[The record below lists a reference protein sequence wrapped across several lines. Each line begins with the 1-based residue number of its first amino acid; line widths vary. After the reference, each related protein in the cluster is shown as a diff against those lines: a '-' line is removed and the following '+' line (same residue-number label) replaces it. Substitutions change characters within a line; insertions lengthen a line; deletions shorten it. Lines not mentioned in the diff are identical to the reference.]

1 MGTTQQPHSTHN
13 MTESEDPSRDRLK
26 HHFAQRVTHQ
36 ARQILETWQRL
47 QKSEWSIAD
56 MAELKDSTLRLQRF
70 AERFEQDE
78 HLELARDIGQALET
92 VEANRGRLNSTLI
105 TELNRLMQ
113 RLSRTGLRHGD
124 KLEQTALPP
133 LRKPV
138 YVVLQDR
145 ERAERLA
152 KQLEFFGLSALSL
165 DNVAQFQSAMLERH
179 PSVIIMD
186 VDFSGPGEG
195 LKLASQVQEGL
206 EQKLPL
212 LFFSHHETD
221 TPTRL
226 AAVRAGGEEFLTG
239 TLEASSLLEKI
250 EVLTCVAQY
259 EPYKVLVIDDSRA
272 QATHTER
279 VLNAAGI
286 VTRTLLDPIQA
297 MSELAEF
304 QPDLIILDMYMP
316 GCTGTELAK
325 VIRHN
330 DRYVSVPIIYLSAED
345 DQDKQLDAMS
355 EGGDDFL
362 TKPIKA
368 RHLITTVRNRAARA
382 RSLKARMV
390 RDSLTG
396 LYNHTHILQLLED
409 CSFRARRENKPL
421 CFAMLDIDHF
431 KKVNDSH
438 GHPMGDRVIKSLA
451 LFLKQRLRKTDF
463 IGRYGGEEFAI
474 VMPDTDIQSAHQVL
488 EEIRYRFAEIHYPAQ
503 PTDLFCTFSAGVV
516 ALGVYDDSLTLA
528 SQADNA
534 LYRAKHAGRN
544 QIHSAVVEEPYH
556 VVLPEPQIQE
566 Q

>member
-1 MGTTQQPHSTHN
+1 
-13 MTESEDPSRDRLK
+13 MTEPEDPSRDRLK

-36 ARQILETWQRL
+36 ARQILEVWQRL
-47 QKSEWSIAD
+47 QQSEWSTAD
-56 MAELKDSTLRLQRF
+56 MAELTDSNLRLLRF
-70 AERFEQDE
+70 AERFEQAE
-78 HLELARDIGQALET
+78 HAQLARSISVALDA
-92 VEANRGRLNSTLI
+92 VEANRGRLSSSLI

-124 KLEQTALPP
+124 RLDQTSLPP
-133 LRKPV
+133 LRKPI
-138 YVVLQDR
+138 YVMLQDR

-165 DNVAQFQSAMLERH
+165 GSIAAFHATMAERY
-179 PSVIIMD
+179 PAAIVMD
-186 VDFSGPGEG
+186 VDFCGPGEG
-195 LKLASQVQEGL
+195 LILAAKVQDGL

-212 LFFSHHETD
+212 LFFSQNETD

-226 AAVRAGGEEFLTG
+226 AAVRAGGQEFLTG
-239 TLEASSLLEKI
+239 TLDASSLLEKI

-259 EPYKVLVIDDSRA
+259 EPYKVLIIDDSRA

-279 VLNAAGI
+279 LLNSAGI
-286 VTRTLLDPIQA
+286 VTRTLIDPIQA
-297 MSELAEF
+297 MAELAEF

-345 DQDKQLDAMS
+345 DLDKQLDAMS

-362 TKPIKA
+362 TKPIKP

-382 RSLKARMV
+382 RNLKARMV

-409 CSFRARRENKPL
+409 CSFRARREGKPL
-421 CFAMLDIDHF
+421 SFAMLDIDHF
-431 KKVNDSH
+431 KRVNDSH

-451 LFLKQRLRKTDF
+451 LFLKQRLRKTDY

-474 VMPDTDIQSAHQVL
+474 VMPDTDLHNAHRVL
-488 EEIRYRFAEIHYPAQ
+488 DEIRQRFAEIHYPAQ
-503 PTDLFCTFSAGVV
+503 PVDLSCTFSAGVV
-516 ALGVYDDSLTLA
+516 ELYEGADSLMLA
-528 SQADNA
+528 SLADDA
-534 LYRAKHAGRN
+534 LYHAKDAGRN
-544 QIHSAVVEEPYH
+544 QVHAGHRRQNATFIHESTDSVIT
-556 VVLPEPQIQE
+556 L
-566 Q
+566 

>member
-1 MGTTQQPHSTHN
+1 
-13 MTESEDPSRDRLK
+13 MTEPADPNRDRLK
-26 HHFAQRVTHQ
+26 HHFAQRVIHQ
-36 ARQILETWQRL
+36 ARQILEAWQRL
-47 QKSEWSIAD
+47 QQGEWTATD
-56 MAELKDSTLRLQRF
+56 MAEFQDANQRLLRF
-70 AERFEQDE
+70 AERFEQIE
-78 HLELARDIGQALET
+78 HIELAQAINASLEA
-92 VEANRGRLNSTLI
+92 VEANRGRLTSNLI
-105 TELNRLMQ
+105 TELNSLMQ

-124 KLEQTALPP
+124 RFEQTSLPP
-133 LRKPV
+133 LRKPI
-138 YVVLQDR
+138 YIALQDF
-145 ERAERLA
+145 ERAERLS
-152 KQLEFFGLSALSL
+152 KQLDFFGLYAQALDGLS
-165 DNVAQFQSAMLERH
+165 DFQTAMAHRH
-179 PSVIIMD
+179 PSAIVID
-186 VDFSGPGEG
+186 VDFCGPGEG
-195 LKLASQVQEGL
+195 LKLAAGVQQGL

-212 LFFSHHETD
+212 IFFSHHETD

-250 EVLTCVAQY
+250 EILTCVAQY
-259 EPYKVLVIDDSRA
+259 EPYKVLIIDDSRA
-272 QATHTER
+272 QALHTER
-279 VLNAAGI
+279 LLNSAGI

-297 MSELAEF
+297 MAELADF

-345 DQDKQLDAMS
+345 DLDKQLDAMS

-362 TKPIKA
+362 TKPIKP

-382 RSLKARMV
+382 RNLKARMV

-409 CSFRARRENKPL
+409 CCFRARRENQRL

-451 LFLKQRLRKTDF
+451 LFLKQRLRKTDY

-474 VMPDTDIQSAHQVL
+474 VMPDTDIQSAHFTL
-488 EEIRYRFAEIHYPAQ
+488 DEIRRRFAEIHYPAQ
-503 PTDLFCTFSAGVV
+503 PADLFCTFSAGVV
-516 ALGVYDDSLTLA
+516 EMGDKDDSLLLA
-528 SQADNA
+528 SRADEA

-544 QIHSAVVEEPYH
+544 H
-556 VVLPEPQIQE
+556 VFLEYDAKQSSMLLSVADKA
-566 Q
+566 

>member
-1 MGTTQQPHSTHN
+1 
-13 MTESEDPSRDRLK
+13 MTDHEDPSRDRLK
-26 HHFAQRVTHQ
+26 HHFAQRVIHQ
-36 ARQILETWQRL
+36 SRQILETWQRL
-47 QKSEWSIAD
+47 QKAEWSVGD
-56 MAELKDSTLRLQRF
+56 MAELKESTQRLSRF
-70 AERFEQDE
+70 AERFEQAE
-78 HLELARDIGQALET
+78 HSALAHEISQALDA
-92 VEANRGRLNSTLI
+92 VKANRGRLNSRVI
-105 TELNRLMQ
+105 TDLNRLMQ

-124 KLEQTALPP
+124 RFEQTALPP

-138 YVVLQDR
+138 YIVLQDH

-152 KQLEFFGLSALSL
+152 KQLEFFGLAALSL
-165 DNVAQFQSAMLERH
+165 HNVAEFQRAMAQRH
-179 PSVIIMD
+179 PAAIVMD
-186 VDFSGPGEG
+186 VDFSGPGKG
-195 LKLASQVQEGL
+195 LELASQAQEGL

-212 LFFSHHETD
+212 LFFSLNETD

-239 TLEASSLLEKI
+239 ALEASSLLEKI

-259 EPYKVLVIDDSRA
+259 EPYKVLIIDDSRA
-272 QATHTER
+272 QALHTER

-286 VTRTLLDPIQA
+286 VTRVLLDPIQA

-362 TKPIKA
+362 TKPIKP

-409 CSFRARRENKPL
+409 CSFRSRREDKPL

-474 VMPDTDIQSAHQVL
+474 VMPDTDIQSAHRVL
-488 EEIRYRFAEIHYPAQ
+488 DDIRHRFAEIHYPAQ
-503 PTDLFCTFSAGVV
+503 PADLFCTFSAGVV
-516 ALGVYDDSLTLA
+516 SLGAHDDSLSLA
-528 SQADNA
+528 SQADTA
-534 LYRAKHAGRN
+534 LYCAKHAGRN
-544 QIHSAVVEEPYH
+544 RVHSVLVDVPYH
-556 VVLPEPQIQE
+556 VVLNGIEA
-566 Q
+566 

>member
-1 MGTTQQPHSTHN
+1 
-13 MTESEDPSRDRLK
+13 MTDHEDPSRDRLK
-26 HHFAQRVTHQ
+26 HHFAQRVIHQ

-47 QKSEWSIAD
+47 QKAEWSVGD
-56 MAELKDSTLRLQRF
+56 MAELKESTQRLSRF
-70 AERFEQDE
+70 AERFEQAE
-78 HLELARDIGQALET
+78 HSALAQEISQALDA
-92 VEANRGRLNSTLI
+92 VEANRGRLNSRVI
-105 TELNRLMQ
+105 TDLNRLMQ

-124 KLEQTALPP
+124 RFEQTALPP

-138 YVVLQDR
+138 YIVLQDH

-152 KQLEFFGLSALSL
+152 KQLEFFGLAALSL
-165 DNVAQFQSAMLERH
+165 HNVAEFQRAMAQRH
-179 PSVIIMD
+179 PAAIVMD
-186 VDFSGPGEG
+186 VDFSGPGKG
-195 LKLASQVQEGL
+195 LELASQAQEGL

-212 LFFSHHETD
+212 LFFSLNETD

-226 AAVRAGGEEFLTG
+226 AAVSAGGEEFLTG
-239 TLEASSLLEKI
+239 ALEASSLLEKI

-259 EPYKVLVIDDSRA
+259 EPYKVLIIDDSRA
-272 QATHTER
+272 QALHTER

-286 VTRTLLDPIQA
+286 VTRVLLDPIQA

-362 TKPIKA
+362 TKPIKP

-409 CSFRARRENKPL
+409 CSFRSRREDKPL

-474 VMPDTDIQSAHQVL
+474 VMPDTDIQSAHRVL
-488 EEIRYRFAEIHYPAQ
+488 DDIRHRFAEIHYPAQ
-503 PTDLFCTFSAGVV
+503 PADLFCTFSAGVV
-516 ALGVYDDSLTLA
+516 SLGAHDDSLSLA
-528 SQADNA
+528 SQADTA
-534 LYRAKHAGRN
+534 LYCAKHAGRN
-544 QIHSAVVEEPYH
+544 RVHSVLVDVPYH
-556 VVLPEPQIQE
+556 VVLNGIEA
-566 Q
+566 

>member
-1 MGTTQQPHSTHN
+1 MTQP
-13 MTESEDPSRDRLK
+13 EDPSRDRLK
-26 HHFAQRVTHQ
+26 HHFAQRVIHQ

-47 QKSEWSIAD
+47 QKTEWSLGD
-56 MAELKDSTLRLQRF
+56 MAELKDSTQKLMRF
-70 AERFEQDE
+70 AERFEQAE
-78 HLELARDIGQALET
+78 HLALAQELERTLDSLQASH
-92 VEANRGRLNSTLI
+92 GRLTSEAI
-105 TELNRLMQ
+105 SELSRVMQ
-113 RLSRTGLRHGD
+113 RLSRTGLRQGD
-124 KLEQTALPP
+124 TLEQTSLPP

-138 YVVLQDR
+138 YVVLQDH

-152 KQLEFFGLSALSL
+152 KQLEFFGLAAISL
-165 DNVAQFQSAMLERH
+165 TSVAEFQAAMLQRL
-179 PSVIIMD
+179 PAVIIMD
-186 VDFSGPGEG
+186 VDFSGVGRG
-195 LKLASQVQEGL
+195 LQLATQVQEGL

-212 LFFSHHETD
+212 LFFSLNETD
-221 TPTRL
+221 TPMRL

-259 EPYKVLVIDDSRA
+259 EPYKVLIIDDSRS
-272 QATHTER
+272 QAAHTER
-279 VLNAAGI
+279 ALNAAGI
-286 VTRTLLDPIQA
+286 ITRTLLDPIRA

-368 RHLITTVRNRAARA
+368 RHLVTTVRNRAARA
-382 RSLKARMV
+382 RSLKSRMV

-409 CSFRARRENKPL
+409 CSFRARREGKAL

-431 KKVNDSH
+431 KRVNDSH

-474 VMPDTDIQSAHQVL
+474 VMPDTDLERAHSVL
-488 EEIRYRFAEIHYPAQ
+488 EEIRHRFAEIQYPAQ
-503 PTDLFCTFSAGVV
+503 PADLFCTFSAGVV
-516 ALGVYDDSLTLA
+516 ALGPDDDSLSLA
-528 SQADNA
+528 SRADSI
-534 LYRAKHAGRN
+534 LYRAKRAGRN
-544 QIHSAVVEEPYH
+544 QVHSAV
-556 VVLPEPQIQE
+556 PE
-566 Q
+566 

>member
-1 MGTTQQPHSTHN
+1 MNEP
-13 MTESEDPSRDRLK
+13 EDPSRDRLK
-26 HHFAQRVTHQ
+26 HHFAQRVIHQ

-47 QKSEWSIAD
+47 QKSEWSAGD
-56 MAELKDSTLRLQRF
+56 MAELKDSTLRLLRF
-70 AERFEQDE
+70 AERFEQTEHIALAQDIDE
-78 HLELARDIGQALET
+78 ALSA
-92 VEANRGRLNSTLI
+92 VEANRGRLNSSAI

-124 KLEQTALPP
+124 RLEQTSLPP

-138 YVVLQDR
+138 YVVLQDH

-165 DNVAQFQSAMLERH
+165 YSVSEFQTAMTQRH
-179 PSVIIMD
+179 PAAIVMD
-186 VDFSGPGEG
+186 VDFSGPGQG
-195 LKLASQVQEGL
+195 LRLASQVQEGL

-212 LFFSHHETD
+212 LFFSINETD

-226 AAVRAGGEEFLTG
+226 AAVRAGGQEFLTG
-239 TLEASSLLEKI
+239 ALEASSLLEKI
-250 EVLTCVAQY
+250 EILTCVAQY
-259 EPYKVLVIDDSRA
+259 EPYKVLIIDDSRA

-297 MSELAEF
+297 MGELAEF

-362 TKPIKA
+362 TKPIKP

-382 RSLKARMV
+382 RNLKARMV

-409 CSFRARRENKPL
+409 CSFRSRREGKPL

-488 EEIRYRFAEIHYPAQ
+488 EEIRHRFAEIHYPAQ
-503 PTDLFCTFSAGVV
+503 PADLFCTFSAGVV
-516 ALGVYDDSLTLA
+516 SLGLHDDSLSLA
-528 SQADNA
+528 AQADSA

-544 QIHSAVVEEPYH
+544 QVHSALVDAPYH
-556 VVLPEPQIQE
+556 VMLPETE
-566 Q
+566 T

>member
-1 MGTTQQPHSTHN
+1 
-13 MTESEDPSRDRLK
+13 MTELEDPSRDRLK
-26 HHFAQRVTHQ
+26 HHFAQRVIHQ
-36 ARQILETWQRL
+36 ARQILEAWQRL
-47 QKSEWSIAD
+47 QQSEWSTD
-56 MAELKDSTLRLQRF
+56 DLAELKVANERLMRF
-70 AERFEQDE
+70 AERFEQVE
-78 HLELARDIGQALET
+78 HVELARAISLTLDA
-92 VEANRGRLNSTLI
+92 VEANRGRLSSDLI
-105 TELNRLMQ
+105 TELNRVMQ

-124 KLEQTALPP
+124 RFEQTSLPP
-133 LRKPV
+133 LRKPI
-138 YVVLQDR
+138 YIALQDS

-152 KQLEFFGLSALSL
+152 RQLEFFGLFAQSLADLSAFHEAM
-165 DNVAQFQSAMLERH
+165 AQRH
-179 PSVIIMD
+179 PAAIVID
-186 VDFSGPGEG
+186 VDFGGHGEG
-195 LKLASQVQEGL
+195 LKLAAQVQEGL

-212 LFFSHHETD
+212 LFFSHQETD

-250 EVLTCVAQY
+250 EILTCVAQY
-259 EPYKVLVIDDSRA
+259 EPYKVLIIDDSRA

-279 VLNAAGI
+279 LLNSAGI

-297 MSELAEF
+297 MAELADF

-316 GCTGTELAK
+316 GCTGVELAK

-345 DQDKQLDAMS
+345 DLDKQLDAMS

-362 TKPIKA
+362 TKPIKP

-382 RSLKARMV
+382 RNLKARMV

-409 CSFRARRENKPL
+409 CSFRARRENQQL

-451 LFLKQRLRKTDF
+451 LFLKQRLRKTDY

-474 VMPDTDIQSAHQVL
+474 VMPDTSIQNAHKVL
-488 EEIRYRFAEIHYPAQ
+488 DEIRRRFAEIHYPAQ
-503 PTDLFCTFSAGVV
+503 PVDLFCTFSAGVV
-516 ALGVYDDSLTLA
+516 ALRDTDDSLMLA
-528 SQADNA
+528 SRADEA
-534 LYRAKHAGRN
+534 LYRAKDAGRN
-544 QIHSAVVEEPYH
+544 HVNSEHDEPFL
-556 VVLPEPQIQE
+556 VSSNE
-566 Q
+566 QA